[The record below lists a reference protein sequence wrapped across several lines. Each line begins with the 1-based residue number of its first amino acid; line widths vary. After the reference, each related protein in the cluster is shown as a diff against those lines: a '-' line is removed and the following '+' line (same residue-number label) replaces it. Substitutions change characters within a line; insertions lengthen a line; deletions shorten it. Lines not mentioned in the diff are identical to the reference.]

1 MRNFEKH
8 ENTSK
13 CINTPEKSLKYSQA
27 GIKLNNTRND
37 RVQYT
42 FNQPKRAHLSTFTH
56 NPLNPN
62 TKKLNSHLFLQKYW
76 GKVVEVFQSRFIF
89 CDHVFNSHYHAV
101 L

>member
-8 ENTSK
+8 ENSSK

-42 FNQPKRAHLSTFTH
+42 GEKLLKYFKVGSSSVIMSLILITTLFYKALMDQRAISSYHL
-56 NPLNPN
+56 
-62 TKKLNSHLFLQKYW
+62 
-76 GKVVEVFQSRFIF
+76 
-89 CDHVFNSHYHAV
+89 
-101 L
+101 